1 MSAIR
6 KSEFAR
12 LCNVSAPSV
21 SQWISGGKIDGAAI
35 VGEGRSAMIDLD
47 LARAQ
52 VKERRAVNES
62 YGLNGL
68 NTKLDDAPVRH
79 PDRAPPNVGEDVVET
94 PPLEELKAPILARAT
109 T

>member
-1 MSAIR
+1 M
-6 KSEFAR
+6 
-12 LCNVSAPSV
+12 L
-21 SQWISGGKIDGAAI
+21 D
-35 VGEGRSAMIDLD
+35 DD

-52 VKERRAVNES
+52 LRERLAINER

-79 PDRAPPNVGEDVVET
+79 PDPAPPNVGEDVVET
-94 PPLEELKAPILARAT
+94 PPPEELKAPILAGAT